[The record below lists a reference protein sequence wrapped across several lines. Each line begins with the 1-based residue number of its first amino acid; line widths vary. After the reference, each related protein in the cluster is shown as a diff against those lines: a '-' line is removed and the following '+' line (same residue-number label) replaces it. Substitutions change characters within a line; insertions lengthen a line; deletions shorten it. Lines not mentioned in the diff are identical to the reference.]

1 MSTPSIHSLVGSGY
15 VILKKK
21 YLSFKRSWYPI
32 LIVWNTSA
40 FLTFLTYRFYILL
53 NLTILFFYILFLECL
68 IWLVLSTLC
77 PFKILFHFSYLL
89 SESFLLKGKQV
100 VSWPLHWKVHFKLH
114 FFSPLKTFYQKILKM
129 WTNKK
134 MKQIEKLFWTMSNLI
149 SLFWV
154 EVNNNS
160 FKTVLVLTKIGD
172 FSLK

>member
-114 FFSPLKTFYQKILKM
+114 FFSPLKTFFIRRYWKM

-134 MKQIEKLFWTMSNLI
+134 IPFVS
-149 SLFWV
+149 
-154 EVNNNS
+154 S
-160 FKTVLVLTKIGD
+160 FLGWSQSKIHH
-172 FSLK
+172 LKI

>member
-68 IWLVLSTLC
+68 NWLVLSTLC
-77 PFKILFHFSYLL
+77 PFKLLFHFSYLL
-89 SESFLLKGKQV
+89 SESF
-100 VSWPLHWKVHFKLH
+100 FKRKAGCLFDSCIEKCILICF
-114 FFSPLKTFYQKILKM
+114 FFSPLKTFSQKILKI

-154 EVNNNS
+154 EVNQKNHLKLYW
-160 FKTVLVLTKIGD
+160 FKPKLATPP
-172 FSLK
+172 